1 MWFKNRRA
9 KCRQQLQHQTSSS
22 VNSSKTT
29 GSTSTSGS
37 RHTTSNSN
45 NNASGT
51 NSSSNKNSSS
61 SNSSANNKSNPL
73 KGAQH
78 SGGANNNNGNASNNN
93 NNNNNNTT
101 HTSNGLA
108 IGGHNSSPIL
118 PMTPSTSVSPPI
130 NVICK
135 KEVSSYHSSS
145 NGAGAEN
152 LKTSSPYDAIKE
164 SELGIHHTAAYAN
177 INARLGQ
184 GGGNLTPLGSN
195 SSIMT
200 TPSPPMTPQASHNP
214 LSYVPNHESY
224 TNFWHNQYNNYP
236 NNYNASY
243 YQMDY
248 FQNQSQSNYN
258 MGHSGYSTSNFG
270 LTSGSSLSGAMGAQ
284 AFSPNLDYMS
294 PQDKYVNMV

>member
-1 MWFKNRRA
+1 M
-9 KCRQQLQHQTSSS
+9 
-22 VNSSKTT
+22 NSSKTS
-29 GSTSTSGS
+29 GNSSTSGS
-37 RHTTSNSN
+37 RHNSSSN
-45 NNASGT
+45 NNASSGGTAT

-61 SNSSANNKSNPL
+61 SVSSANNNKSNTL
-73 KGAQH
+73 KGSQH
-78 SGGANNNNGNASNNN
+78 TASGGGGVNGGANNNNSTAN

-101 HTSNGLA
+101 HTSNGLNIGSA
-108 IGGHNSSPIL
+108 PGAGGHNSSPIL

-145 NGAGAEN
+145 NGSLAEN
-152 LKTSSPYDAIKE
+152 LKTSPYDSTKE
-164 SELGIHHTAAYAN
+164 SELGIHYTAAYAN
-177 INARLGQ
+177 VNARLGQ
-184 GGGNLTPLGSN
+184 GGGGNLTPLGSN

-236 NNYNASY
+236 SNAYNASY

>member
-1 MWFKNRRA
+1 M
-9 KCRQQLQHQTSSS
+9 
-22 VNSSKTT
+22 NSSKTT
-29 GSTSTSGS
+29 GSTSTSS
-37 RHTTSNSN
+37 NRHSSSN
-45 NNASGT
+45 NNSSSGGT
-51 NSSSNKNSSS
+51 GNNSSNNKNSAT
-61 SNSSANNKSNPL
+61 SANNKSNSL
-73 KGAQH
+73 KASQQH
-78 SGGANNNNGNASNNN
+78 GTAGGPNNNNSGANNN
-93 NNNNNNTT
+93 NNNNNNST
-101 HTSNGLA
+101 HTSNGLNIGGGA
-108 IGGHNSSPIL
+108 GGGGNGGGHNSSPIL

-145 NGAGAEN
+145 NGSVGEN
-152 LKTSSPYDAIKE
+152 LKTSPYDTIKE
-164 SELGIHHTAAYAN
+164 SELGIHHTSAYAN

-200 TPSPPMTPQASHNP
+200 TPSPPITPQASHNP

-236 NNYNASY
+236 NNAYNGAY

-258 MGHSGYSTSNFG
+258 MSHSGYSTSNFG
-270 LTSGSSLSGAMGAQ
+270 LTSSSSLSGAMGAQ